1 MKVILVDDDE
11 RFLDALQA
19 LLETLTDVE
28 VTGRAADGAAGADL
42 AAQLGPD
49 IVVMDLDMP
58 SLNGLEATRRIR
70 REVPSAQVVILS
82 GSDVIAHSSEALDAG
97 AAAYVRKSRT
107 VDDLPRVL
115 EELRRDDE
123 GDRS

>member
-1 MKVILVDDDE
+1 VKVILVDDDE
-11 RFLDALQA
+11 RFLDALEA
-19 LLETLTDVE
+19 LLATLSYVE
-28 VTGRAADGAAGADL
+28 VAGRAVDGASGADL

-70 REVPSAQVVILS
+70 REVPTAQVVILS
-82 GSDVIAHSSEALDAG
+82 GSDVIAHSLEALDAG

-115 EELRRDDE
+115 DELR
-123 GDRS
+123 GD

>member
-1 MKVILVDDDE
+1 VKVILVDDDE
-11 RFLDALQA
+11 RFLDALEA
-19 LLETLTDVE
+19 LLATLSYVE
-28 VTGRAADGAAGADL
+28 VAGRAVDGASGADL
-42 AAQLGPD
+42 AARLGPD

-70 REVPSAQVVILS
+70 REVPTAHVVILS
-82 GSDVIAHSSEALDAG
+82 GSDVIAHSLEALDAG

-115 EELRRDDE
+115 DELRRDPTA
-123 GDRS
+123 